1 VTLLLMV
8 SSLVLNIIIRSAFY
22 LESLNFIIN
31 YQTIGNSSLTIF
43 YNLVSLL
50 VNTIFITAFFG
61 ILYLCYRRKITVL
74 IFVCFFLINAYIM
87 MLMKASF
94 Q

>member
-1 VTLLLMV
+1 MVNLTKTIVLVTLLLMV

-31 YQTIGNSSLTIF
+31 YQTIGN
-43 YNLVSLL
+43 SLL